1 MFIAVAAD
9 DQSMASLVS
18 EEFISCRYLLIV
30 DMENMEF
37 KAIENKD
44 DPLGEA
50 MSHKITEYNC
60 EAVITGKLT
69 PHAFDI
75 IAGDCVTRYDG
86 HGHTV
91 KDALVLMEE
100 RALKLI
106 RNPEGTDE
114 CCNDH
119 GEGILD
125 GYHNDHD

>member
-9 DQSMASLVS
+9 DQSLESLVS
-18 EEFISCRYLLIV
+18 EEFISCKYLLIV
-30 DMENMEF
+30 NMENMKF

-60 EAVITGKLT
+60 EAIITGKLT
-69 PHAFDI
+69 PQAFDI

-91 KDALVLMEE
+91 KDALGLMDQD
-100 RALKLI
+100 ALKLI

-114 CCNDH
+114 CWNEY
-119 GEGILD
+119 GEGTHYLS
-125 GYHNDHD
+125 

>member
-9 DQSMASLVS
+9 DQSMESLVS

-30 DMENMEF
+30 DTENMEF

-44 DPLGEA
+44 DSLGEA

-86 HGHTV
+86 RGHTL
-91 KDALVLMEE
+91 KDALVLMDQNM
-100 RALKLI
+100 LKLI
-106 RNPEGTDE
+106 RNPQGTDE

-125 GYHNDHD
+125 GNYNDHD

>member
-9 DQSMASLVS
+9 DQSMESLVS

-30 DMENMEF
+30 DMETMDF
-37 KAIENKD
+37 KSLENKD

-60 EAVITGKLT
+60 EAVITGKLL

-86 HGHTV
+86 RGYTV
-91 KDALVLMEE
+91 KDALVLMDQ
-100 RALKLI
+100 RGLKLI
-106 RNPEGTDE
+106 RNSEGTDY

-119 GEGILD
+119 GEGINRVNH
-125 GYHNDHD
+125 GNYN